1 MRIKDENKQE
11 AIIKATV
18 KLVNQIGFAACSVS
32 KIGKEAEVSPATLYI
47 YYKNKEDLIVSTYVD
62 IKQKLGMALLK
73 NLDSK
78 LPLRDI
84 CRNIWYNGFD
94 YISRHQEYFQFA
106 EQFGNSPYTELV
118 DHNELDKHFTPI
130 ITMLNKGIEQ
140 KIIKNVPFE
149 ILIAFIFYPMMILSN
164 PRLCRTINMTKENIE
179 VAFTMA
185 WDAIKY

>member
-32 KIGKEAEVSPATLYI
+32 KIAKEAEVSPATLYI
-47 YYKNKEDLIVSTYVD
+47 YYKNKEEMIVSTYID
-62 IKQKLGMALLK
+62 IKKKLSSALLK
-73 NLDSK
+73 NLDTT

-84 CRNIWYNGFD
+84 CRNIWVNGFD

-118 DHNELDKHFTPI
+118 DHSELDKHFAPI
-130 ITMLNKGIEQ
+130 IALLNKGIEQ

-149 ILIAFIFYPMMILSN
+149 MLTVFIFYPVMLLSN
-164 PRLCRTINMTKENIE
+164 PRLCRTIKMSKANVDT
-179 VAFTMA
+179 AFTMA